1 MSVNV
6 SNAARRT
13 HDRTGGQVYFPA
25 SQDIAGHG
33 SGGRTSRPAN
43 CEWAALLVAT
53 GPGALLGKNGG
64 ERPRSTVCYC
74 RVSSQAQRPD
84 LKNQRRIV
92 EEFAIAKGIAN
103 LEFIEEIGGG
113 LNFKRPKFTALV
125 DSVVADEVAMLVVAH
140 KDRLARFGFELLQ
153 HLCRKHG
160 SELLVLNTEKVSPE
174 QEMVQDLMAIT
185 NCFSSRLDGLR
196 NYRRALKEALK

>member
-1 MSVNV
+1 MYFPPGE
-6 SNAARRT
+6 RRVVG
-13 HDRTGGQVYFPA
+13 RTGV
-25 SQDIAGHG
+25 
-33 SGGRTSRPAN
+33 
-43 CEWAALLVAT
+43 
-53 GPGALLGKNGG
+53 
-64 ERPRSTVCYC
+64 ERPRRTVCYC
-74 RVSSQAQRPD
+74 RVSSQGQRPD

-113 LNFKRPKFTALV
+113 LNFKRPQFTALV
-125 DSVVADEVAMLVVAH
+125 DSIVADELAMLVVAH
-140 KDRLARFGFELLQ
+140 KDRLARFGFALLQ

-160 SELLVLNTEKVSPE
+160 CELLVLNTEKVSPE

-185 NCFSSRLDGLR
+185 RCFSSRLYGLR